1 MAMTFRQM
9 LNSVLGSIGSTQIP
23 ATSATITDPYQ
34 LQVATFLNQIRE
46 EVEDA
51 WNWRALWVTYNI
63 NYLAITPLQ
72 TIPVPIFPTLPLAW
86 AGAPTPGATAYNL
99 QTIWTNPTGPY
110 QINFNG
116 TDVYVATF
124 TNGNDLVTWSTP
136 LVFGAS
142 TNQSVVNTTAII
154 DSLTLAIPNARSRT
168 VRMQDKR
175 VGKEVALCFDVT
187 SFGIPFPLEEMK
199 KAQTYYFNTVL
210 NQTPVAYSTGF
221 TIDNTQGDQMNLLV
235 YPPANANRIIQLTL
249 CTPVPR
255 IDPTVAG
262 STGGLDTLITVPTQP
277 IEYGTIW
284 YALQE
289 RGEELGTSTV
299 FTEERFRVAL
309 DDAIARDQDESG
321 GIEMIVS

>member
-9 LNSVLGSIGSTQIP
+9 MNSVLGSIGSAQIP
-23 ATSATITDPYQ
+23 ATSTVITDTYQ

-63 NYLAITPLQ
+63 NYLQNNVTQAIVDSVTAA
-72 TIPVPIFPTLPLAW
+72 VP
-86 AGAPTPGATAYNL
+86 
-99 QTIWTNPTGPY
+99 
-110 QINFNG
+110 
-116 TDVYVATF
+116 
-124 TNGNDLVTWSTP
+124 
-136 LVFGAS
+136 
-142 TNQSVVNTTAII
+142 NT
-154 DSLTLAIPNARSRT
+154 RSRT
-168 VRMQDKR
+168 VRMRDKR

-187 SFGIPFPLEEMK
+187 TFGIPFPLEEMS
-199 KAQTYYFNTVL
+199 KASILYFNTVL

-221 TIDNTQGDQMNLLV
+221 AIDNTGGDQMNLMV
-235 YPPANANRIIQLTL
+235 YPGANANRVIQLTL

-255 IDPTVAG
+255 IDPTIAG
-262 STGGLDTLITVPTQP
+262 STGGLDTAITVPTQP

-309 DDAIARDQDESG
+309 DDAIARDQEESG

>member
-1 MAMTFRQM
+1 MAMTFRQLM
-9 LNSVLGSIGSTQIP
+9 NSVLGSIGSAQIP
-23 ATSATITDPYQ
+23 AANTVISDTYQ

-51 WNWRALWVTYNI
+51 WNWRALWQTYNI

-72 TIPVPIFPTLPLAW
+72 TIPVPIFPTYAITFTGAVL
-86 AGAPTPGATAYNL
+86 AGATSATLSAVWPNSS
-99 QTIWTNPTGPY
+99 GPY
-110 QINFNG
+110 QILFSDG
-116 TDVYVATF
+116 ETRTATF
-124 TNGNDLVTWSTP
+124 ALNSASVTWTTALTGNTTSTAAIN
-136 LVFGAS
+136 V
-142 TNQSVVNTTAII
+142 TAII
-154 DSLTLAIPNARSRT
+154 DSLTGIVPNTRSRT
-168 VRMQDKR
+168 VRMRDKR

-187 SFGIPFPLEEMK
+187 TFGIPFPLEEMT
-199 KAQTYYFNTVL
+199 KASIYYFNTVL

-221 TIDNTQGDQMNLLV
+221 AVDNTSGDQMNLLV

-262 STGGLDTLITVPTQP
+262 SNGGLDTLITIPTQP

-289 RGEELGTSTV
+289 RGEELGTNTV
-299 FTEERFRVAL
+299 FTEERFRTAL
-309 DDAIARDQDESG
+309 DDAISRDQEESG
-321 GIEMIVS
+321 GIEMIVA

>member
-9 LNSVLGSIGSTQIP
+9 MNSVLGTIGSAQIP
-23 ATSATITDPYQ
+23 ASQATITDTYQ

-72 TIPVPIFPTLPLAW
+72 TIPVPIFPTLPITFAAPPTGTTATLSVAW
-86 AGAPTPGATAYNL
+86 PNFS
-99 QTIWTNPTGPY
+99 GPY
-110 QINFNG
+110 QIAFSDG
-116 TDVYVATF
+116 EVVTGQF
-124 TNGNDLVTWSTP
+124 TNASATVTLKSAITGTP
-136 LVFGAS
+136 TISAVI
-142 TNQSVVNTTAII
+142 NTTAII
-154 DSLTLAIPNARSRT
+154 DSLTGAVANTRSRT
-168 VRMQDKR
+168 IRMTDKR
-175 VGKEVALCFDVT
+175 VGKEVGLCFDVT
-187 SFGIPFPLEEMK
+187 SFGIPFPLEEMT
-199 KAQTYYFNTVL
+199 KAAIYYFNTVL
-210 NQTPVAYSTGF
+210 NQTPVQYSTGF
-221 TIDNTQGDQMNLLV
+221 AIDNTQGDQMNLLV
-235 YPPANANRIIQLTL
+235 YPPANANRVIQLTL

-255 IDPTVAG
+255 IDPTIAG

-299 FTEERFRVAL
+299 FTEERFRTAL
-309 DDAIARDQDESG
+309 NDAISRDKDESG
-321 GIEMIVS
+321 GIEMIIA

>member
-9 LNSVLGSIGSTQIP
+9 MNSVLGSIGSAQIP
-23 ATSATITDPYQ
+23 AANTTITDTYQ

-63 NYLAITPLQ
+63 NYLQNNVTQAIVDSATGV
-72 TIPVPIFPTLPLAW
+72 VP
-86 AGAPTPGATAYNL
+86 
-99 QTIWTNPTGPY
+99 
-110 QINFNG
+110 
-116 TDVYVATF
+116 
-124 TNGNDLVTWSTP
+124 
-136 LVFGAS
+136 
-142 TNQSVVNTTAII
+142 NT
-154 DSLTLAIPNARSRT
+154 RSRT
-168 VRMQDKR
+168 VRMTDKR

-187 SFGIPFPLEEMK
+187 TFGIPFPLEEMT
-199 KAQTYYFNTVL
+199 KASILYFNTVL

-221 TIDNTQGDQMNLLV
+221 AVDNTGGDQMNLLV
-235 YPPANANRIIQLTL
+235 YPGASAPRVIQLTL

-299 FTEERFRVAL
+299 FTEERFRTSL
-309 DDAIARDQDESG
+309 DDAISRDQEESG
-321 GIEMIVS
+321 GIEMTVA

>member
-1 MAMTFRQM
+1 M

-23 ATSATITDPYQ
+23 STNTTVTDTYQ

-51 WNWRALWVTYNI
+51 WNWRALWQTYNI

-72 TIPVPIFPTLPLAW
+72 TIPVPVFPTYPITFT
-86 AGAPTPGATAYNL
+86 APPSLSATSGNL
-99 QTIWTNPTGPY
+99 TAVWPNSTGPY
-110 QINFNG
+110 QILFSDGEYYTGQFRNG
-116 TDVYVATF
+116 QI
-124 TNGNDLVTWSTP
+124 GVTWSTP
-136 LVFGAS
+136 LLSAVSA
-142 TNQSVVNTTAII
+142 TAAINVTAII
-154 DSLTLAIPNARSRT
+154 DSLTGAVPNTRSRT
-168 VRMQDKR
+168 LRMQDKR

-187 SFGIPFPLEEMK
+187 TFGIPFPLEEMT
-199 KAQTYYFNTVL
+199 KAAIFYFNTVL
-210 NQTPVAYSTGF
+210 NQTPVQYSTGF
-221 TIDNTQGDQMNLLV
+221 AVDNSTGDQMNLLV
-235 YPPANANRIIQLTL
+235 YPPASANRVIQLTL

-255 IDPTVAG
+255 IDPTIAG

-299 FTEERFRVAL
+299 FTEERFRTAL
-309 DDAIARDQDESG
+309 DDAIARDQEESG
-321 GIEMIVS
+321 GITMIVA

>member
-9 LNSVLGSIGSTQIP
+9 MNSVLGTIGSPQIP
-23 ATSATITDPYQ
+23 ATNTVITDTYQ
-34 LQVATFLNQIRE
+34 LQVASFLNQIRE

-63 NYLAITPLQ
+63 NYNA
-72 TIPVPIFPTLPLAW
+72 
-86 AGAPTPGATAYNL
+86 N
-99 QTIWTNPTGPY
+99 
-110 QINFNG
+110 
-116 TDVYVATF
+116 
-124 TNGNDLVTWSTP
+124 
-136 LVFGAS
+136 
-142 TNQSVVNTTAII
+142 NTTQAII
-154 DSLTLAIPNARSRT
+154 DNTTGAVPNTRSRT
-168 VRMQDKR
+168 VRMTDKR

-187 SFGIPFPLEEMK
+187 TFGIPFPLEEMS
-199 KAQTYYFNTVL
+199 KASLIYFNTVL
-210 NQTPVAYSTGF
+210 NQTPVAYSTNF
-221 TIDNTQGDQMNLLV
+221 AIDNTGGDQMNLML
-235 YPPANANRIIQLTL
+235 YPGANAARVIQLTL

-299 FTEERFRVAL
+299 FTEDRFRTAL
-309 DDAIARDQDESG
+309 SDAIARDQEESG
-321 GIEMIVS
+321 GIEMIVA

>member
-9 LNSVLGSIGSTQIP
+9 MNSVLGSIGSTQIP
-23 ATSATITDPYQ
+23 STQTTITDPYQ

-72 TIPVPIFPTLPLAW
+72 TIPVPIFPTLPLTWSAPLI
-86 AGAPTPGATAYNL
+86 AGVTTANL
-99 QTIWTNPTGPY
+99 SAVWPNPTGPY
-110 QINFNG
+110 QVNFNG
-116 TDVYVATF
+116 TDVYFATF
-124 TNGNDLVTWSTP
+124 TNGSANVTWSTP
-136 LVFGAS
+136 LVLGATATQS
-142 TNQSVVNTTAII
+142 TINTTAII
-154 DSLTLAIPNARSRT
+154 DSLTLAVPNARSRT

-199 KAQTYYFNTVL
+199 KSQTYYFNTVL
-210 NQTPVAYSTGF
+210 NQAPVAYSTGF
-221 TIDNTQGDQMNLLV
+221 TVDNTKGDQMNLLV

-321 GIEMIVS
+321 GIEMIVA

>member
-1 MAMTFRQM
+1 MTFRQM
-9 LNSVLGSIGSTQIP
+9 MNAVLGSIGSTQIP
-23 ATSATITDPYQ
+23 ATNTTITDTYQ

-51 WNWRALWVTYNI
+51 WNWRALWVTYSI
-63 NYLAITPLQ
+63 NYLA
-72 TIPVPIFPTLPLAW
+72 
-86 AGAPTPGATAYNL
+86 N
-99 QTIWTNPTGPY
+99 N
-110 QINFNG
+110 
-116 TDVYVATF
+116 
-124 TNGNDLVTWSTP
+124 ST
-136 LVFGAS
+136 
-142 TNQSVVNTTAII
+142 QAII
-154 DSLTLAIPNARSRT
+154 DSTSGAVPNTRSRT

-187 SFGIPFPLEEMK
+187 TFGIPFPLEEMT
-199 KAQTYYFNTVL
+199 KAAIVYFNTVL

-221 TIDNTQGDQMNLLV
+221 AVDNTGGDQMNLMV
-235 YPPANANRIIQLTL
+235 YPPASAARVIQLTM

-262 STGGLDTLITVPTQP
+262 SSGGLDTLITVPTQP

-299 FTEERFRVAL
+299 FTEERFRTAL
-309 DDAIARDQDESG
+309 NDAIARDQEESG
-321 GIEMIVS
+321 GIEMIVA